1 MTKIKASIIQTLKEF
16 EQRDFKR
23 GGVSI
28 APEMYNAIAD
38 KLYSRLLDENKDGFT
53 GYEYDKKLLIDY
65 GVKIQ
70 EYLLKPPFNLE
81 HSQHGIVW
89 GDENAVLADTTPPAF
104 GDDDIQSIVLKL
116 KNNGTAGAWKF
127 NTTVIS

>member
-38 KLYSRLLDENKDGFT
+38 KLYIILLNENKDIFT
-53 GYEYDKKLLIDY
+53 RYEYDKKLLIDY

-81 HSQHGIVW
+81 HAQHGIAC
-89 GDENAVLADTTPPAF
+89 ERLADVRNSFLDERYPF
-104 GDDDIQSIVLKL
+104 
-116 KNNGTAGAWKF
+116 
-127 NTTVIS
+127 

>member
-1 MTKIKASIIQTLKEF
+1 MTKIKAIIIQTLKEF
-16 EQRDFKR
+16 EQQDYKR

-38 KLYSRLLDENKDGFT
+38 KLYSRLLDEIKDSLT
-53 GYEYDKKLLIDY
+53 DYEYDKKLLMDY

-81 HSQHGIVW
+81 HAQHGIAC
-89 GDENAVLADTTPPAF
+89 ENLANVRENFLDDHHAF
-104 GDDDIQSIVLKL
+104 
-116 KNNGTAGAWKF
+116 
-127 NTTVIS
+127 